1 MPQFRTYADLPA
13 GIQYV
18 WHGVNDPVNLRRFLA
33 SPVPWGE
40 LDVNVDPAGLRLIV
54 RHDTFA
60 ERARTPDETLLYL
73 ADALDDVVAAGK
85 SIKLDFKVGTHWIE
99 ETLAM
104 IDEMKLPPNRL
115 WFNGD
120 YGQDGRGVLDDAWIA
135 TLAQRYP
142 GAVIQVPLNSVPAW
156 QENDAALSSQLARLT
171 RLGINRWSVGWHY
184 PAPGQIVAQLRGW
197 GYAANL
203 YGVMNLDEFLAAV
216 ALDPRA
222 VTADFNFPAWGL
234 YGRGSG
240 HEGHWHVF
248 DT

>member
-1 MPQFRTYADLPA
+1 MPQIRSYADLPA

-60 ERARTPDETLLYL
+60 ERARTPDEALLFL

-104 IDEMKLPPNRL
+104 IDQMKLPPGRL

-120 YGQDGRGVLDDAWIA
+120 YGHDGRGVFDDAWIA
-135 TLAQRYP
+135 ALAQRYP

-156 QENDAALSSQLARLT
+156 RENDAAVQPELARLT

-184 PAPGQIVAQLRGW
+184 PDPAQIVAQLRAW

-203 YGVMNLDEFLAAV
+203 YGVMDLDQFLAAV
-216 ALDPRA
+216 AVDPRA
-222 VTADFNFPAWGL
+222 VTADFNFPAWGMF
-234 YGRGSG
+234 GRGSG
-240 HEGHWHVF
+240 YEGRWHVF
-248 DT
+248 D